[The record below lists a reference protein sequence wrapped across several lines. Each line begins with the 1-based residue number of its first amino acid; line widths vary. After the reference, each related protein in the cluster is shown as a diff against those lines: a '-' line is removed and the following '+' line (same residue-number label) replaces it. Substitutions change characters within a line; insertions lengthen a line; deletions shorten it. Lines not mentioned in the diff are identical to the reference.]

1 MCIEGFVH
9 YTIGLDFG
17 YLRIQS
23 CLDLDEYPYIL
34 PNIFIDYF
42 MFLFE
47 TKISCVGIN
56 KHLIHSHFV
65 G

>member
-17 YLRIQS
+17 YLHIQS
-23 CLDLDEYPYIL
+23 CLGLDEYPYII
-34 PNIFIDYF
+34 PNKCINYFII
-42 MFLFE
+42 LFE
-47 TKISCVGIN
+47 TKKFYVGIN